1 MSKMFQLFNILLKVN
16 SFKSF
21 NCFQVIECKQI
32 KCLYF
37 EFTIDTVFYFQF
49 QNMSINDFL
58 MKAQSFVEISLIYSL
73 F

>member
-1 MSKMFQLFNILLKVN
+1 M
-16 SFKSF
+16 
-21 NCFQVIECKQI
+21 
-32 KCLYF
+32 YF

-49 QNMSINDFL
+49 KNMSINDFL